1 MRTHTKRVILAEGYA
16 IPVDE
21 KTFDH
26 HINSTNQPVLVD
38 FWADW
43 CQPCHLQAPI
53 LDQLA
58 SKHADT
64 LKVIKVEAEKAPL
77 LMERFSVDTIPTMI
91 LFVDGKAVSRVVGAH
106 PLGELERK
114 VLPFT

>member
-1 MRTHTKRVILAEGYA
+1 MRTHIKRVTLTEGFTIHA
-16 IPVDE
+16 DE
-21 KTFDH
+21 ITFDH
-26 HINSTNQPVLVD
+26 HINSTIKPVLVG

-58 SKHADT
+58 AKHADT

-91 LFVDGKAVSRVVGAH
+91 LFVGGKAVSTVVGAC
-106 PLGELERK
+106 PLVELERK